1 MILGNINCS
10 YSEGVW
16 DLVYVVLIVS
26 ITVYLNGSYDLQY
39 LWCPGEHT
47 RRYANHMEVSTDDKK
62 SDEYHINEDPLQYPE
77 GRVVVISEREIEMK
91 PMSISQQFAS

>member
-26 ITVYLNGSYDLQY
+26 ITVYLYGSYDL
-39 LWCPGEHT
+39 
-47 RRYANHMEVSTDDKK
+47 
-62 SDEYHINEDPLQYPE
+62 
-77 GRVVVISEREIEMK
+77 
-91 PMSISQQFAS
+91 